1 MKENGW
7 DLGEDDEELFEYAM
21 HPSQYEAYKSGKAK
35 ADFEADL
42 AKRKAEKNAPKG
54 EALPSTITVSLGG
67 QSYRLELAY
76 GDAAPAATAA
86 SAAAVPTGAGEDV
99 PAPISGKFFLTN
111 GNSETPKKVG
121 DSVKRGDTL
130 CYIEAMKTYNAIC
143 ADFDGTITE
152 ICCKNG
158 DSVDED
164 DVILTI
170 ARNS

>member
-1 MKENGW
+1 ME
-7 DLGEDDEELFEYAM
+7 
-21 HPSQYEAYKSGKAK
+21 
-35 ADFEADL
+35 
-42 AKRKAEKNAPKG
+42 
-54 EALPSTITVSLGG
+54 
-67 QSYRLELAY
+67 
-76 GDAAPAATAA
+76 DAAPAATAA

-164 DVILTI
+164 DVILKI